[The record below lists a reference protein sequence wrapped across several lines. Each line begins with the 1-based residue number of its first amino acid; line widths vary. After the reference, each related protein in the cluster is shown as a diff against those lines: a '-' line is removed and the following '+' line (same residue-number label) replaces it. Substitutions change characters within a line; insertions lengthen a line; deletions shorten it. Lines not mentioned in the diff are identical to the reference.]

1 MFLSQAPGGLGQTLL
16 SSLQTFF
23 QFIPVLIGALV
34 ILLLGYIVGKLLQ
47 KGVEKLLQRSG
58 VDRRMR
64 DTQVGGW
71 LERGGG
77 GLMPSKLTGRV
88 VFWLV
93 FIFALV
99 TAIGALGI
107 ASVTTFMNQV
117 LAYLPNV
124 IAAIAIFVIAGLV
137 AGAVGGLAR
146 RTMGETPT
154 GRVVATAGPT
164 LVMGIAVFMILTQ
177 LGIAPEIVFITYTAM
192 MSAIALG
199 LALAFGLGGRE
210 IAAEML
216 RSGYHRAQRDQ
227 QAETAARERPAET
240 AGGPS
245 GGTAWRTTPAGQPS
259 DTPQSSQSS
268 QSPQSSGP

>member
-1 MFLSQAPGGLGQTLL
+1 METLL
-16 SSLQTFF
+16 SGLQTLV

-34 ILLLGYIVGKLLQ
+34 ILLIGYIVGKLLQ
-47 KGVEKLLQRSG
+47 KGVAKLLQKSG
-58 VDRRMR
+58 VDRRMQ

-71 LERGGG
+71 LERGGS
-77 GLMPSKLTGRV
+77 GLTVSRLTGRV

-93 FIFALV
+93 FIFSLV

-124 IAAIAIFVIAGLV
+124 IAAIAIVVVAGLV

-146 RTMGETPT
+146 RTMGQTPT
-154 GRVVATAGPT
+154 GRVVAAAGPA
-164 LVMGIAVFMILTQ
+164 LVMGIAVFMVLTQ
-177 LGIAPEIVFITYTAM
+177 LGIAPEIVMITYTGMIGAL
-192 MSAIALG
+192 ALG

-216 RSGYHRAQRDQ
+216 RTGYRKAQRDQ
-227 QAETAARERPAET
+227 QVEAERERTAA
-240 AGGPS
+240 PS
-245 GGTAWRTTPAGQPS
+245 GDTGWSTTTPASTQADKPKPAATT
-259 DTPQSSQSS
+259 DL
-268 QSPQSSGP
+268 

>member
-1 MFLSQAPGGLGQTLL
+1 MSLAQAQGGIGQTLL
-16 SSLQTFF
+16 GSLQAVF

-34 ILLLGYIVGKLLQ
+34 ILLIGYVIGKLLQ
-47 KGVEKLLQRSG
+47 KGVEKLLQKSG
-58 VDRRMR
+58 VDRKMR

-77 GLMPSKLTGRV
+77 GLMPSRLTGRV

-124 IAAIAIFVIAGLV
+124 IAAIAIFVVAGLV

-146 RTMGETPT
+146 RTMGDTPT
-154 GRVVATAGPT
+154 GRIVATAGPT

-177 LGIAPEIVFITYTAM
+177 LRIAPEIVFITYTAM
-192 MSAIALG
+192 MGAIALG
-199 LALAFGLGGRE
+199 LALAFGLGGRDL
-210 IAAEML
+210 AAEML
-216 RSGYHRAQRDQ
+216 RTGYRKAQRDQ
-227 QAETAARERPAET
+227 QAEATTERPGEAAPASGPGWST
-240 AGGPS
+240 A
-245 GGTAWRTTPAGQPS
+245 PAGKHAEE
-259 DTPQSSQSS
+259 T
-268 QSPQSSGP
+268 QSSGT

>member
-1 MFLSQAPGGLGQTLL
+1 MSLAQAPGGIIPTLL
-16 SSLQTFF
+16 SGLQAFV

-34 ILLLGYIVGKLLQ
+34 ILLIGYIIGKLLQ
-47 KGVEKLLQRSG
+47 KGVAKLLQKSG
-58 VDRRMR
+58 VDRRMQ

-71 LERGGG
+71 LERGGSR
-77 GLMPSKLTGRV
+77 LTVSQLTGRV
-88 VFWLV
+88 VFWLI

-124 IAAIAIFVIAGLV
+124 IAAIAIVVVAGLV

-146 RTMGETPT
+146 RTMGQTPT
-154 GRVVATAGPT
+154 GKVVAAAGPA
-164 LVMGIAVFMILTQ
+164 LVMGIAVFMVLTQ
-177 LGIAPEIVFITYTAM
+177 LGIAPEIVVITYTGMIGAL
-192 MSAIALG
+192 ALG

-216 RSGYHRAQRDQ
+216 RTGYRKVQRDQ
-227 QAETAARERPAET
+227 QVEAAREPT
-240 AGGPS
+240 ATPS
-245 GGTAWRTTPAGQPS
+245 GDTGWSTTSASTQTEKSKPATT
-259 DTPQSSQSS
+259 DH
-268 QSPQSSGP
+268 